1 MSSANEQDVVI
12 AFRQAVEEEL
22 RQSQREGTEREPILA
37 EGDDLE
43 SSLRKLAE
51 RHENL
56 EHEVAL
62 LRTIILKLISDPVDG
77 NDQD

>member
-1 MSSANEQDVVI
+1 MASANEQDVVI

-22 RQSQREGTEREPILA
+22 RRSQQEGGELEPIFA

-43 SSLRKLAE
+43 TSLRKLTV
-51 RHENL
+51 RYENL

-62 LRTIILKLISDPVDG
+62 LRTIILKLISDPVDA
-77 NDQD
+77 DET